1 VKEVAGPSTESL
13 VGAALPSLLRKNQL
27 RDQTPVGQ
35 GALKIVL
42 SQREVA
48 AFYYR
53 LPSSVSKPSC
63 GEIGRAED
71 RTYCKIVIIWAIVGT

>member
-1 VKEVAGPSTESL
+1 LQSHVIESL
-13 VGAALPSLLRKNQL
+13 VDAALPSLLRKNEL

-35 GALKIVL
+35 AALKVMRAQL
-42 SQREVA
+42 EVS